1 MTFHSLEAQS
11 VRVRSRQTA
20 SPGGADSLLVQPVSL
35 TLRPGHAVTL
45 LGETGSGKS
54 LLAQALIGTLPPTLV
69 AEGEVLLNGVSQLDQ
84 PPAARRALWGRTVAV
99 LPQEPWLALDPTMR
113 AGAQVMETRW
123 LVGGLSRR
131 RAWQAAREAL
141 RGLDVLAADS
151 RLPGQLSGG
160 MAQRVAFAAAQTG
173 DAPLLVADE
182 PTKGLDV
189 SRRDQVTALL
199 DRHVQAG
206 GALLTITHD
215 PAVARALGG
224 TVVVMRD
231 GAVLE
236 QGPAAEVLF
245 RPAHAFTQALLAA
258 DPEGWPRRESAG
270 APAGQPVLTAREVAV
285 ARGGRTLFSGL
296 SLDLA
301 AGEVVGLSGPS
312 GCGKS
317 SFGDVCLGLLE
328 PESGTVQRPAMA
340 PYRWQKLYQDPP
352 AAFAPKVSLR
362 TALMDVVRRHRCD
375 PAAISPLLRRLGL
388 DEALLDRLP
397 SQVSGGELQRL
408 ALLRVLLLK
417 PVFLF
422 ADEPTSRLD
431 LLTQQETI
439 GLLTAAAREQGC
451 AVLLVSHD
459 RTLLDRVCD
468 RVLTLPA
475 AA

>member
-1 MTFHSLEAQS
+1 MTFQSLEARL
-11 VRVRSRQTA
+11 VRVRLRQG
-20 SPGGADSLLVQPVSL
+20 PDSQAMLVQPVSL

-54 LLAQALIGTLPPTLV
+54 LLAQALIGTLPETLV
-69 AEGEVLLNGVSQLDQ
+69 AEGEVLLNGVSQLAQ
-84 PPAARRALWGRTVAV
+84 PPAVRRALWGRTVAV

-123 LVGGLSRR
+123 LVGGQPRR

-141 RGLDVLAADS
+141 RSLDVLAAEP

-160 MAQRVAFAAAQTG
+160 MAQRVAFAAAHTG

-182 PTKGLDV
+182 PTKGLDA
-189 SRRDQVTALL
+189 SRRDQVAALL
-199 DRHVQAG
+199 GQHVQAG

-224 TVVVMRD
+224 TVLVMRD
-231 GAVLE
+231 GAVVE
-236 QGPAAEVLF
+236 QGPAADVLSH
-245 RPAHAFTQALLAA
+245 PAHAFTQALLAA
-258 DPEGWPRRESAG
+258 DPAGWPCREGSRPPG
-270 APAGQPVLTAREVAV
+270 PPVLSAREVAV
-285 ARGGRTLFSGL
+285 ARGGRVLFSGL
-296 SLDLA
+296 SLELA

-317 SFGDVCLGLLE
+317 TFGDVCLGLLS
-328 PESGTVQRPAMA
+328 PAAGTVERPAVA

-352 AAFAPKVSLR
+352 AAFPPKVRLG
-362 TALMDVVRRHRCD
+362 TALRDVVRRHRCD
-375 PAAISPLLRRLGL
+375 PAEIPPLLRRLGL
-388 DEALLDRLP
+388 DAALLDRLP

-439 GLLTAAAREQGC
+439 GLLTAAARDQGC

-459 RTLLDRVCD
+459 RALLDRVCD
-468 RVLTLPA
+468 RVVTLPA